1 MEQTTEAIEIY
12 KKEKQMDFIRVAAV
26 MAENI
31 IHHELSLSE
40 DKLKLLLQP
49 VLNQLEK
56 AENFISIYVTKD
68 NLENTNSYMEKMKE
82 SFSDLKFVV
91 VSLKRIMKL
100 LIYKFKNNLI

>member
-1 MEQTTEAIEIY
+1 
-12 KKEKQMDFIRVAAV
+12 

-68 NLENTNSYMEKMKE
+68 NL
-82 SFSDLKFVV
+82 
-91 VSLKRIMKL
+91 
-100 LIYKFKNNLI
+100 